1 MPKDF
6 RSPWASGP
14 GEILRHGLD
23 LLKSDND
30 TNRRLAMISIDNAV
44 ELMIKTYLGLPR
56 RITGLEITRKEYEEF
71 SQSFPK
77 LLDALEAQGADKI
90 NGIDLGEIEWYHR
103 LRNELYH
110 QGNGLTVERDKVEVY
125 AELANLLFENLF
137 GFRLVP
143 PSDDP
148 TKLLGEFM
156 AAWIDFERALV
167 PLETGAVR
175 ARAPLDVVRRL
186 RAGNLLS
193 ESELAEI
200 DALRHARNAVVHG
213 VADHKAALK
222 PSMVERLRALTA
234 AIQQAL
240 SKGRGVEHGG
250 LASC

>member
-1 MPKDF
+1 MPKDY

-44 ELMIKTYLGLPR
+44 ELMVKTYLGLPR
-56 RITGLEITRKEYEEF
+56 RITGLEITRREYDDF

-77 LLDALEAQGADKI
+77 LLDALETYGADRI

-143 PSDDP
+143 PSDDS
-148 TKLLGEFM
+148 TKLLGEFI
-156 AAWIDFERALV
+156 AAWIGFERVLA
-167 PLETGAVR
+167 PLQSGAARV
-175 ARAPLDVVRRL
+175 RAPLDTIRAL
-186 RAGNLLS
+186 RQGKLLS
-193 ESELAEI
+193 ETEFEEI
-200 DALRHARNAVVHG
+200 DLLRRARNEIIHG
-213 VADHKAALK
+213 VAEHKATLN
-222 PSMVERLRALTA
+222 PNMVDRLRKLTGIIQERLKEKAFVA
-234 AIQQAL
+234 
-240 SKGRGVEHGG
+240 E
-250 LASC
+250 